1 MENINPQQHPP
12 RQITGF
18 LALGLG
24 LAMLVFTLVEYLRNG
39 TFNQILFIL
48 GVANLVLALARM
60 KVARMRG

>member
-1 MENINPQQHPP
+1 MEEQNPQQHPP

-24 LAMLVFTLVEYLRNG
+24 LAMLVFALVEYLRVG
-39 TFNQILFIL
+39 SFNQVLFIL
-48 GVANLVLALARM
+48 GIANLVLALARM